1 MFSDSAYQVDMG
13 VVDDFQNKLPLQ
25 GFDNLL
31 VRDLPSFNIQR
42 GRDHGIPPYTKYRE
56 LCGLTP
62 VKEFYDLYQ
71 YNYVSTTLL
80 QEVYG

>member
-1 MFSDSAYQVDMG
+1 MG

-25 GFDNLL
+25 GFDNFL
-31 VRDLPSFNIQR
+31 VRDLPSLNIQR

-56 LCGLTP
+56 LCGLAS

-80 QEVYG
+80 QEIYG